1 LPVIGG
7 VIAVFVLQ
15 TTYLNQFMGLSMGS
29 LIGMVSVFGILLVL
43 FTLVTVQVLNYYTP
57 QKNKYA
63 FALIESLVIACIH
76 VLLARYI
83 VIHNFD
89 FSVTQIYNFSL
100 LLPHQLTMSFLIIA
114 TISMF
119 SLRGNKH
126 VQKTQ
131 VEIREMNATEILR
144 EAELNKLQQ
153 QLQPH
158 FLFNSLNSIN
168 ALIIISPD
176 EAREMIQ
183 KLSDFL
189 RTTLKRADEQWVE
202 FKHELDYLQLYL
214 DIEKI
219 RFGHRLEIKTI
230 VDPNTLEQKIPT
242 LLLQPIIENAI
253 KFGLYGTTQNVII
266 EFNAKVESNMMV
278 MTIRNPFD
286 NEMLPQKGTGFGLTG
301 IKRRLYLLYAR
312 NDLLETNANENVFTT
327 ILKTPL
333 KND

>member
-1 LPVIGG
+1 
-7 VIAVFVLQ
+7 
-15 TTYLNQFMGLSMGS
+15 MGLSIGS
-29 LIGMVSVFGILLVL
+29 LVALVSVFAVLLIL
-43 FTLVTVQVLNYYTP
+43 FTLVTVQVLTYYTP
-57 QKNKYA
+57 QKRKYT
-63 FALIESLVIACIH
+63 FAVFESLVIACIH
-76 VLLARYI
+76 VVLARYI
-83 VIHNFD
+83 VLHNFN

-114 TISMF
+114 TVSIAG
-119 SLRGNKH
+119 LRSNKY

-131 VEIREMNATEILR
+131 IELREVNATEILR

-168 ALIIISPD
+168 ALILTRPD

-202 FKHELDYLQLYL
+202 FKQELEYLQLYL
-214 DIEKI
+214 DIEKV
-219 RFGHRLEIKTI
+219 RFGHRLEIKTNI
-230 VDPNTLEQKIPT
+230 DPEALEQRIPT

-253 KFGLYGTTQNVII
+253 KFGLYGTTQKVVI
-266 EFNAKVESNMMV
+266 EFTAKVENKMII
-278 MTIRNPFD
+278 MTVRNPFD
-286 NEMLPQKGTGFGLTG
+286 KEMLPQKGTGFGLTG

-312 NDLLETNANENVFTT
+312 NDLLETNATENVFTT